1 MFLAKAPRA
10 QRKKMH
16 ENDLAR
22 EIVDAAYKV
31 HTSLGPGLLES
42 VYEAALAHE
51 LQKRG
56 LPVNRQFPLPVV
68 YEEVRLEEG
77 FRADLVVGGKVMV
90 ELKSVDRIAD
100 VHKTQLLTYLKLSG
114 MKLGLLINFNEA
126 LIKDGITR
134 IVNKL

>member
-1 MFLAKAPRA
+1 
-10 QRKKMH
+10 MH
-16 ENDLAR
+16 ENDIAR

-42 VYEAALAHE
+42 VYEAAMAHE

-56 LPVNRQFPLPVV
+56 LPVNRQVPLPVV

-100 VHKTQLLTYLKLSG
+100 VHKKGY
-114 MKLGLLINFNEA
+114 EA
-126 LIKDGITR
+126 GAVDQFQ
-134 IVNKL
+134 